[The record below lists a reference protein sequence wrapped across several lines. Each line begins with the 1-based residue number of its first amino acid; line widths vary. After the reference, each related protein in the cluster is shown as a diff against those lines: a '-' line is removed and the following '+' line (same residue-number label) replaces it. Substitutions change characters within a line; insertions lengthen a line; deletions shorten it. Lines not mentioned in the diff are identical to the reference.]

1 VDKRA
6 NKFFE
11 SWVSK
16 HLKPTPMPEHFAEA
30 ERLANTCVADAKEA
44 GISEAEIEQEL
55 AQDIVSA
62 HHLHRGYGFRT
73 AASRL
78 PE

>member
-1 VDKRA
+1 
-6 NKFFE
+6 
-11 SWVSK
+11 
-16 HLKPTPMPEHFAEA
+16 MPEHFAEA

-62 HHLHRGYGFRT
+62 LRE
-73 AASRL
+73 RL
-78 PE
+78 AVCAHKAIMESANEMD